1 MICTSIQNKTLD
13 EILEI
18 LESGEVEMAEIRL
31 DLCDLDGEEI
41 EELFSESDVPLIAT
55 CRIATL
61 ADRVR
66 GEASLLSDAGKALSE
81 QGMYLS
87 APRHGRNAAEEL
99 AESQLMKAI
108 EAGAKYVDLEM
119 EAPPMM
125 GRKIRQACQEHGSI
139 LIRSFH
145 DFTGTPP
152 EASLLSLLE
161 KGRRFGGEV
170 VKIVTT
176 AASRVDANR
185 VLALYREAEPGTLV
199 AFSMGPEG
207 RDSRLEALRCG
218 APFTYACLTP
228 EEATAPG
235 QWTTAEMRRAVY
247 KGFRF
252 IDSSLNGAENEDEEP
267 CPLQMPASK
276 SFAQRAIIAA
286 ALAQGTSH
294 LSGYSPCGDNEAA
307 LAAARKLGARVKTVG
322 STLEITGIG
331 AFEKCLSIS
340 DIHVGESGFLTRMLI
355 PVLSVIADAP
365 VRVTGEKT
373 LLRRPLAGAHDIMA
387 SFGVRLVPEISPLAS
402 LGRNDKETS
411 LGRNDKETSVV
422 RNDREIGDASVISS
436 EVEKSKARTAAR
448 KTDCFIPLT
457 VKGPLVPGRADV
469 SGREGSQLI
478 SGLLAALPLAGS
490 RSTVYVHDPRS
501 IPYMFITVDVLKKFG
516 IEIGSE
522 MEGDEDFLQTQDWT
536 LCTGVTFKIR
546 GGQRYRAA
554 DFRIEGDWS
563 GAANFLVAGAIFG
576 DVEVEGLDTQSLQ
589 ADISIMDILMDAG
602 ASMSQLEGD
611 TPTTGSIHVTRA
623 PLCAFETDLNNCP
636 DLFPIVAVRAA
647 FCPGTS
653 RIRGVERLRH
663 KETDRAAAIVDMLTQ
678 MGVPVRVDEDEMT
691 VEGMGLP
698 QRVLT
703 GNLLKGGSYTSHGDH
718 RMVMALKVASL
729 GADGPVEIDD
739 TACVAKSFP
748 EFLDMF
754 DRL

>member
-13 EILEI
+13 EILDI

-61 ADRVR
+61 ADRVQ
-66 GEASLLSDAGKALSE
+66 GEASLLADAGKALSE

-99 AESQLMKAI
+99 AENQLMKAI

-152 EASLLSLLE
+152 EATLLSLLE

-176 AASRVDANR
+176 AVDEADAAR
-185 VLALYREAEPGTLV
+185 VLALYREADPGTLA
-199 AFSMGPEG
+199 AFCMGPEG
-207 RDSRLEALRCG
+207 RESRLEALRLG
-218 APFTYACLTP
+218 APFTYACLTA

-235 QWTTAEMRRAVY
+235 QWTTAEMRQAVY
-247 KGFRF
+247 KDFRF
-252 IDSSLNGAENEDEEP
+252 IDSSSYPVDFEDETKENGRSSSNGAENEDEEP
-267 CPLQMPASK
+267 RPLQMPASK

-307 LAAARKLGARVKTVG
+307 LAAARKLGARIKTEG

-355 PVLSVIADAP
+355 PVLSVIADGP
-365 VRVTGEKT
+365 VLVTGEKT
-373 LLRRPLAGAHDIMA
+373 LLKRPLAGAHDIMA
-387 SFGVRLVPEISPLAS
+387 SFGVRLLPEGPAPA
-402 LGRNDKETS
+402 E
-411 LGRNDKETSVV
+411 
-422 RNDREIGDASVISS
+422 
-436 EVEKSKARTAAR
+436 AR
-448 KTDCFIPLT
+448 KNDCFIPLT

-522 MEGDEDFLQTQDWT
+522 MEGGEDFLQTQDWT
-536 LCTGVTFKIR
+536 LCTGVTFKMR
-546 GGQRYRAA
+546 GGQHYRAA

-636 DLFPIVAVRAA
+636 DLFPIVAVLAT

-678 MGVPVRVDEDEMT
+678 MGVPVQVDEDEMT
-691 VEGMGLP
+691 IEGMGLP
-698 QRVLT
+698 QRILT
-703 GNLLKGGSYTSHGDH
+703 GNLLKGGFFTSHGDH

-754 DRL
+754 DKL

>member
-1 MICTSIQNKTLD
+1 
-13 EILEI
+13 
-18 LESGEVEMAEIRL
+18 
-31 DLCDLDGEEI
+31 
-41 EELFSESDVPLIAT
+41 
-55 CRIATL
+55 
-61 ADRVR
+61 
-66 GEASLLSDAGKALSE
+66 
-81 QGMYLS
+81 MYLS

-99 AESQLMKAI
+99 AENQLMKAI

-152 EASLLSLLE
+152 ETTLLSLLE

-176 AASRVDANR
+176 AVDEADAAR
-185 VLALYREAEPGTLV
+185 VLALYREADPGTLA
-199 AFSMGPEG
+199 AFCMGPEG
-207 RDSRLEALRCG
+207 RESRLEALRLG
-218 APFTYACLTP
+218 APFTYACLTA

-235 QWTTAEMRRAVY
+235 QWTTAEMRQAVY
-247 KGFRF
+247 KDFRF
-252 IDSSLNGAENEDEEP
+252 IDSSSYPVDLEDETMENGRSSSNGAENEDEDP
-267 CPLQMPASK
+267 RPLQMPASK

-307 LAAARKLGARVKTVG
+307 LAAARKLGARIKTEG

-355 PVLSVIADAP
+355 PVLSVVADGP
-365 VRVTGEKT
+365 VLVTGEKS
-373 LLRRPLAGAHDIMA
+373 LLTRPLAGAHDIMA
-387 SFGVRLVPEISPLAS
+387 SFGVRLLPEGPAPA
-402 LGRNDKETS
+402 E
-411 LGRNDKETSVV
+411 
-422 RNDREIGDASVISS
+422 
-436 EVEKSKARTAAR
+436 AR
-448 KTDCFIPLT
+448 KNDCFIPLT

-522 MEGDEDFLQTQDWT
+522 MEGGEDFLQTQDWT
-536 LCTGVTFKIR
+536 LCTGVTFKMR
-546 GGQRYRAA
+546 GGQHYRAA

-636 DLFPIVAVRAA
+636 DLFPIVAVLAA

-663 KETDRAAAIVDMLTQ
+663 KETDRAAAIVDMLAQ
-678 MGVPVRVDEDEMT
+678 MGVPVQVDEDEMT
-691 VEGMGLP
+691 IEGMGLP
-698 QRVLT
+698 QRILT
-703 GNLLKGGSYTSHGDH
+703 GNLLKGGSFTSHGDH

-754 DRL
+754 DKL

>member
-1 MICTSIQNKTLD
+1 MICTSLQGKTLE
-13 EILEI
+13 EILAI
-18 LESGEVEMAEIRL
+18 LEEGEVEMAEIRL
-31 DLCDLDGEEI
+31 DLCDLDEEEI
-41 EELFSESDVPLIAT
+41 EQLFTDSDVPLIAT
-55 CRIATL
+55 CRIEEA
-61 ADRVR
+61 AKRVA
-66 GEASLLSDAGKALSE
+66 GEVNRLNDAGKVLSE
-81 QGMYLS
+81 QGLYLS
-87 APRHGRNAAEEL
+87 EPRKGRNPAEEF
-99 AESQLMKAI
+99 AENQLLKAI

-125 GRKIRQACQEHGSI
+125 GRKIRQACQEYGTM

-145 DFTGTPP
+145 DFAGTPP
-152 EASLLSLLE
+152 EATLLSTLD

-176 AASRVDANR
+176 ATCKADVDRVM
-185 VLALYREAEPGTLV
+185 ALYREAEPGTLV
-199 AFSMGPEG
+199 AFCMGPEG
-207 RDSRLEALRCG
+207 RESRLEALRQG

-235 QWTTAEMRRAVY
+235 QWTVEEMNEAVY
-247 KGFRF
+247 GDFRF
-252 IDSSLNGAENEDEEP
+252 IGVEDALE
-267 CPLQMPASK
+267 MPASK

-294 LSGYSPCGDNEAA
+294 LSGYSPCGDNESA
-307 LAAARKLGARVKTVG
+307 LAAARKLGARVKAEG

-331 AFEKCLSIS
+331 AFENCLTI
-340 DIHVGESGFLTRMLI
+340 DEIHVGESGFLTRMLI
-355 PVLSVIADAP
+355 PVLSVIADGP

-373 LLRRPLAGAHDIMA
+373 LLNRPLAGAHDIMA
-387 SFGVRLVPEISPLAS
+387 SFGVRLIPEISPLAS
-402 LGRNDKETS
+402 LGRNDKKNV
-411 LGRNDKETSVV
+411 GRSDNMDVGRSD
-422 RNDREIGDASVISS
+422 NMDVISS
-436 EVEKSKARTAAR
+436 EVEKSIVR
-448 KTDCFIPLT
+448 KSDCFIPLT

-469 SGREGSQLI
+469 SGKGGSQLI
-478 SGLLAALPLAGS
+478 SGLLAALPLAGN

-501 IPYMFITVDVLKKFG
+501 IPYMFITVDVLRKFG

-522 MEGDEDFLQTQDWT
+522 MEGGDDFLQTQDWT
-536 LCTGVTFKIR
+536 LCTGVTFKMR
-546 GGQRYRAA
+546 GRQVYRAA

-611 TPTTGSIHVTRA
+611 TPTTGPIHVTRA

-636 DLFPIVAVRAA
+636 DLFPIVAVLAA
-647 FCPGTS
+647 FCPGAS

-663 KETDRAAAIVDMLTQ
+663 KETDRAAAIEAMLTQ
-678 MGVPVRVDEDEMT
+678 MGVPVQIDEDEMT
-691 VEGMGLP
+691 IEGMAFP
-698 QRVLT
+698 QRLLT

-718 RMVMALKVASL
+718 RMVMALKVAAL
-729 GADGPVEIDD
+729 GADGPVDIDD

-748 EFLDMF
+748 GFNDLF
-754 DRL
+754 AQL